1 MKLTKK
7 GKLFII
13 AGIILLIILGYAAFK
28 IIHLNASIHDSN
40 DNREETKATKEKV
53 KNNKPLSI
61 AIFGVDSD
69 ANRSKEYTWSTSL
82 IREGGDVC

>member
-40 DNREETKATKEKV
+40 DNREETKRLKK
-53 KNNKPLSI
+53 KLKI
-61 AIFGVDSD
+61 
-69 ANRSKEYTWSTSL
+69 TSHYL
-82 IREGGDVC
+82 